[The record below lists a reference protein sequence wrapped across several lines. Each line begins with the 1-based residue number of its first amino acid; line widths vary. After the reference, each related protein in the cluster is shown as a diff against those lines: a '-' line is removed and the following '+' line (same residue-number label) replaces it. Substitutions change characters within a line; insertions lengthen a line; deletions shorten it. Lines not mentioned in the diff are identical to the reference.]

1 MVFINKEDV
10 IFL

>member
-1 MVFINKEDV
+1 MVFINKEDF